1 MKQFFILLL
10 SISMSGLFAQSLTLL
25 DPLNN
30 PLSSSDTL
38 VVSGS
43 PSDFEIIGAVRV
55 ANLTGS
61 DMGVKVKKYEHE
73 LYAGSTNVFCW
84 YQCYLP
90 STYAPDDTVLIVAH
104 DTVDRFTG
112 HLMPGGISGTI
123 LMKYTWYNEN
133 DANDSVSTYI
143 RFIASGVGINESPNA
158 AISRAYPNP
167 ASDQVTFSYSVPTNQ
182 ESFIVIQD
190 LIGSVKMQIPL
201 DANQNEV
208 MVDLRSFSSGIYI
221 YSLLVEGRTI
231 TTRKLNIL

>member
-1 MKQFFILLL
+1 MKQIFILLL
-10 SISMSGLFAQSLTLL
+10 SISMGGLFAQSITLL

-43 PSDFEIIGAVRV
+43 PSDFEIVGAVRV
-55 ANLTGS
+55 VNLTGS
-61 DMGVKVKKYEHE
+61 EMGVKIKKYEHE

-90 STYAPDDTVLIVAH
+90 TTYAPDDTVLIIAH

-112 HLMPGGISGTI
+112 HLMPGGIAGSI

-143 RFIASGVGINESPNA
+143 RFVASGVGINEPQSA
-158 AISRAYPNP
+158 FISSAYPNP
-167 ASDQVTFSYSVPTNQ
+167 ATDQVTFEYSVPSNADAY
-182 ESFIVIQD
+182 IVIQD
-190 LIGSVKMQIPL
+190 LIGSVKNRIQL
-201 DANQNEV
+201 DANRNDV
-208 MVDLRSFSSGIYI
+208 NVNITSLSRGIYV
-221 YSLLVEGRTI
+221 YSLIIDGRTI
-231 TTRKLNIL
+231 STRKLNVL